1 MQAKINMLITIL
13 TVLALLT
20 ACQTTKVEPIPG
32 DTIGM
37 VLMHGIGGNQKYIGG
52 LAGKLRSADILV
64 IMPFMPWSKN
74 RLFDKGYE
82 ESMEEIDT
90 HVAKLKKAGAKRI
103 VIAGHSIGAN
113 AALGYAARRE
123 GLFGVILLAYGHS
136 PSKRY
141 AREEFGGAVARSQA
155 LIDKGKGESFVMVS
169 SRFGNFDG
177 TANDILSW
185 LDPEGPAAKINNVP
199 KVKPNT
205 PVLCIDGFRAS
216 FRECRRGYIMQWLPN
231 NPNNL
236 FAFVDADHLG
246 TPRASFE
253 EIIEWLRKL

>member
-1 MQAKINMLITIL
+1 MRVKFNLLFTIL
-13 TVLALLT
+13 IVMASLT

-32 DTIGM
+32 ETIGI
-37 VLMHGIGGNQKYIGG
+37 VLMHGFGGTQKYIGG
-52 LAGKLRSADILV
+52 LGGRLRSAGILV
-64 IMPFMPWSKN
+64 KMPLMPWSKN
-74 RLFDKGYE
+74 RIFDKSYE

-90 HVAKLKKAGAKRI
+90 HVARLKKAGAKRI
-103 VIAGHSIGAN
+103 VIAGHSMGAN

-123 GLFGVILLAYGHS
+123 GLSGVILLAYGHS

-141 AREEFGGAVARSQA
+141 SREEFGGAVARSQA
-155 LIDKGKGESFVMVS
+155 LIDEGKGESFVMVS
-169 SRFGNFDG
+169 SNFGDFDG

-185 LDPEGPAAKINNVP
+185 FDPEGPAVIRNNAP

-216 FRECRRGYIMQWLPN
+216 FRNCYRGYIMQRLPN
-231 NPNNL
+231 TPNNL

-253 EIIEWLRKL
+253 EIIDWLRKL